1 MMELEALRNFS
12 KHPSVNQLGDEE
24 IESSIRST
32 EHQLSEHNEI
42 QLSSYNDTGH
52 DSMYFVAP
60 IKQSSLRPHRDR

>member
-1 MMELEALRNFS
+1 MELEALRNFS
-12 KHPSVNQLGDEE
+12 KHPSVNQLGHEE

-32 EHQLSEHNEI
+32 EHNEI